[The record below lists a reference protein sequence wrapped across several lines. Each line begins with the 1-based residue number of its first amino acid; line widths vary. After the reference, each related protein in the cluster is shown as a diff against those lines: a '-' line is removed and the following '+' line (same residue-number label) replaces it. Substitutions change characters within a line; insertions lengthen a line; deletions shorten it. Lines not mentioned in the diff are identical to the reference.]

1 MIEIICEMDEIV
13 SITKETTMNHPT
25 KIKVNKHNEGY
36 RATSNNLDNV
46 LTWLLPFHA
55 TWTYGFVF
63 RHKKKIVSK
72 LLFAPQKNKLCNI
85 ISKLK

>member
-46 LTWLLPFHA
+46 LT
-55 TWTYGFVF
+55 
-63 RHKKKIVSK
+63 
-72 LLFAPQKNKLCNI
+72 
-85 ISKLK
+85 